1 MGKRMIVFLVLIA
14 LLLSLPGCGQS
25 ELPEETVPPQ
35 DERSLFLEDYDRCGR
50 IWKKTIPSF
59 RCWRKWAWMLPLYGT
74 ATACMC
80 RKPPP

>member
-35 DERSLFLEDYDRCGR
+35 DERSLFLEDYDRLWQDLEEMGL
-50 IWKKTIPSF
+50 KK
-59 RCWRKWAWMLPLYGT
+59 
-74 ATACMC
+74 
-80 RKPPP
+80 